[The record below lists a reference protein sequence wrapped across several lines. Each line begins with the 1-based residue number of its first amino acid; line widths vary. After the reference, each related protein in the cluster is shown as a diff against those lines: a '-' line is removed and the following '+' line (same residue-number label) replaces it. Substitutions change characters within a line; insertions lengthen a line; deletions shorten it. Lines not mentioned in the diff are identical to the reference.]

1 MSSSAPQRGDEY
13 NVVNLPVRVPER
25 APDSANPQMEKI
37 AELLAI
43 AERCHRLAERARAS
57 SGGQALSGSG
67 ALGSLEG
74 RIAALERQLV
84 TQRAQALSVVAE
96 RDALAAQ
103 LAGGAATPAPPVPPA
118 PRQVLDEAKPIRGKR
133 LLVWLAILGLIVGIL
148 TVVDAFMT
156 MVFQEP
162 ISGFFQARAQS
173 AANKKLDAEET
184 AFAKDTNRKGETDA
198 QRNARLALL
207 LDHRTHATE
216 QMGRVTIP
224 AIGLKTVMFEG
235 AGEDSLRKGAAHYED
250 TKMPGQPG
258 TVGIAGHRT
267 TFGAPFRHINNL
279 KPGNRIIVR
288 MPYAKYTYLV
298 EGTKIVSPT
307 TLAVLKSSTRARAAG
322 PGGALTTQKVVLTA
336 CHPIGSAAERIVVTG
351 RLIKTNTIKRA

>member
-1 MSSSAPQRGDEY
+1 
-13 NVVNLPVRVPER
+13 
-25 APDSANPQMEKI
+25 MEKI
-37 AELLAI
+37 TELLAI

-57 SGGQALSGSG
+57 SGGQVLSGSG
-67 ALGSLEG
+67 ALGSLEA
-74 RIAALERQLV
+74 RIAALETQLV
-84 TQRAQALSVVAE
+84 TQRAQAQSISAE

-103 LAGGAATPAPPVPPA
+103 LATGAATPAPAVAPA
-118 PRQVLDEAKPIRGKR
+118 PQQVLDEAKPIRGKR

-156 MVFQEP
+156 LVFQEP

-173 AANKKLDAEET
+173 AAGKKLDAEET
-184 AFAKDTNRKGETDA
+184 AFAKDGNRKGETNA

-207 LDHRTHATE
+207 LDHRTHAAE

-224 AIGLKTVMFEG
+224 RIGLSTVMFEG
-235 AGEDSLRKGAAHYED
+235 DGTDSLSKGAAHYED

-267 TFGAPFRHINNL
+267 TFGAPFRHINDL
-279 KPGNRIIVR
+279 KPGDRIIVR

-298 EGTKIVSPT
+298 EGTKIVSPYARK
-307 TLAVLKSSTRARAAG
+307 AVLRSSTDARAAV
-322 PGGALTTQKVVLTA
+322 PGGTPTTQKVVLTA
-336 CHPIGSAAERIVVTG
+336 CHPIGSAAQRIVVTG
-351 RLIKTNTIKRA
+351 RLYKTDTIEKT